1 MLSDNKDK
9 LDIIN
14 VNLPQYFEAPHLQ
27 QQCKLL
33 QKISQACE
41 EYGFFQVINHGVS
54 EELCEIVM
62 IVVTQF
68 FELSPK
74 ERAEFFT
81 EDITKQVRLFN
92 YYLKSEGQEKVTMWS
107 EIFSHPWNPVDDF
120 SHLLPQNPPQY
131 RYLFSILEEII
142 RSSWWRSDVA
152 HHSSKRLSLV

>member
-1 MLSDNKDK
+1 MT
-9 LDIIN
+9 
-14 VNLPQYFEAPHLQ
+14 A
-27 QQCKLL
+27 
-33 QKISQACE
+33 
-41 EYGFFQVINHGVS
+41 
-54 EELCEIVM
+54 
-62 IVVTQF
+62 VTKF

-107 EIFSHPWNPVDDF
+107 EIFSHPWNPVDNF